1 MSNHYQVA
9 LFNCAE
15 ESLEPEVQGLL
26 GTKCLRR
33 SVQREKGPLDLFL
46 FPLHPAFLV
55 ITLFYTYSFS
65 LRKQPILSALLYYV
79 N

>member
-1 MSNHYQVA
+1 LLFFLLFLLNINSNHYWL
-9 LFNCAE
+9 LFLIVPK
-15 ESLEPEVQGLL
+15 SPLKPELQGLL

-55 ITLFYTYSFS
+55 IALFILGS
-65 LRKQPILSALLYYV
+65 LLLL
-79 N
+79 